1 MYYQTHAENR
11 SQLRLPAGVS
21 HNVSDEQR
29 KRYLPL
35 LNTAGR
41 DTGCG
46 LKQTKKERKVA
57 MPNKVLR
64 LLFLSVPLPVTL
76 AGTCITAG
84 TPSMCYAATTDT
96 EKGVINITQSV
107 SAVRS
112 ESEEQ
117 NYTFSYSAYD
127 PATYD
132 GKVGFSIRFDKGFY
146 PRSLNLGDW
155 TDYKG
160 ELSIEVYHEKNFLG
174 KETVSPGN
182 EVDMTKYEGC
192 DMIRILYGEEET
204 NSVKNFTGMIL
215 SGEIHASESDEKL
228 LVSADCFGTDS
239 Q

>member
-1 MYYQTHAENR
+1 
-11 SQLRLPAGVS
+11 
-21 HNVSDEQR
+21 
-29 KRYLPL
+29 
-35 LNTAGR
+35 
-41 DTGCG
+41 
-46 LKQTKKERKVA
+46 

-96 EKGVINITQSV
+96 EKGVINIAQSV

-182 EVDMTKYEGC
+182 EVDMTKYEGV
-192 DMIRILYGEEET
+192 RY
-204 NSVKNFTGMIL
+204 
-215 SGEIHASESDEKL
+215 
-228 LVSADCFGTDS
+228 DS
-239 Q
+239 YSLW